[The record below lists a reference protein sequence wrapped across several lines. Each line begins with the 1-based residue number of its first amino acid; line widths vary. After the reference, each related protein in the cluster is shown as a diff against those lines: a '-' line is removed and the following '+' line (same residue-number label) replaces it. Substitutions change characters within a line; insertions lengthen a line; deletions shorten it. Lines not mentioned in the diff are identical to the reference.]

1 MYDIT
6 IFKMVIVFKIS
17 KDIKIHTYIEQH
29 SRQQWNLSFSVVHP
43 IYSSPGYNPLP
54 REICI
59 YYSIQYIHLL
69 VIILY
74 LDIYMYSIY

>member
-29 SRQQWNLSFSVVHP
+29 SRQQWNLSFSVIHP

-54 REICI
+54 RYI
-59 YYSIQYIHLL
+59 YVYTNPSNIFISWLK
-69 VIILY
+69 
-74 LDIYMYSIY
+74 SST